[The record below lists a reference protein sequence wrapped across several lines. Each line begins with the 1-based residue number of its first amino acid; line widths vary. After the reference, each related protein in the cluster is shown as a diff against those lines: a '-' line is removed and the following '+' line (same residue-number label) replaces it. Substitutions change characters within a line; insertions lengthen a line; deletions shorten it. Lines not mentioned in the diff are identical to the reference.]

1 MVIMSKPLPE
11 PTPETQRYWDGAA
24 AGELWIQRCVT
35 TGKYFFY
42 PRRYSPFVTGGA
54 VEWIQ
59 ASGRATLY
67 SYNIVHRAA
76 PGFEERAPYALAVVE
91 LEEGPR
97 MMTNI
102 VGIENTPEKLVLD
115 MPLRV
120 TFEQRDGL
128 ALPVF
133 EPAGEA
139 A

>member
-1 MVIMSKPLPE
+1 MSKPLPR
-11 PTPETQRYWDGAA
+11 PTPETQRFWDGAA

-42 PRRYSPFVTGGA
+42 PRDYSPFVTGGA
-54 VEWIQ
+54 VEWVK
-59 ASGRATLY
+59 ASGNATLY
-67 SYNIVHRAA
+67 SYNIVHRPA
-76 PGFEERAPYALAVVE
+76 PGFEDRAPYALAVVE

-102 VGIENTPEKLVLD
+102 VGIENTPENLILD
-115 MPLRV
+115 MALRV
-120 TFEQRDGL
+120 TFEQRDGM

-133 EPAGEA
+133 EPAVA

>member
-1 MVIMSKPLPE
+1 MPRPLPV

-35 TGKYFFY
+35 TGKHFFY
-42 PRRYSPFVTGGA
+42 PRLYSPFVTGGA
-54 VEWIQ
+54 AEWVK

-76 PGFEERAPYALAVVE
+76 PGFEDRSPYALAVVE

-97 MMTNI
+97 LMTNI
-102 VGIENTPEKLVLD
+102 VGIENTPGNLVLD

-120 TFEQRDGL
+120 TFEQVGGVS
-128 ALPVF
+128 LPVF
-133 EPAGEA
+133 EPAVA